1 MLWWINS
8 SLMAAWWSQS
18 EHPHRFSSLSLLVY
32 CPLLLWSL
40 SYLPKSV
47 DHYLWSF
54 STLIFHL
61 AGFGHCWQAC
71 WWINP
76 EDSWNGCTL
85 CASCLTTTKSLGF
98 WFRNSLIFLFF
109 ILFFFEV
116 HLLCQLCVHN
126 YMELSLFRIIT
137 NILLSYYNGSFD
149 IIVFLWKA
157 SAHEN
162 LFLQD
167 SLALFLSPRE
177 KHICSMTIR
186 SCAGFS
192 VC

>member
-8 SLMAAWWSQS
+8 SLMVAWWSQL
-18 EHPHRFSSLSLLVY
+18 EHPHRFSSLSFLVY
-32 CPLLLWSL
+32 CPLLLVMIIELPTQECWSL
-40 SYLPKSV
+40 YMIILNPNFPSGRIWWLLTSLLMDRSGRQLKWAYAMCLLF
-47 DHYLWSF
+47 DH
-54 STLIFHL
+54 HKV
-61 AGFGHCWQAC
+61 
-71 WWINP
+71 
-76 EDSWNGCTL
+76 SWL
-85 CASCLTTTKSLGF
+85 LVQK
-98 WFRNSLIFLFF
+98 LIFLFF

-116 HLLCQLCVHN
+116 HLLWQVCVHN

-137 NILLSYYNGSFD
+137 NILLSCYNGSFD

-157 SAHEN
+157 SAHEK

-167 SLALFLSPRE
+167 SPALFLPPRE
-177 KHICSMTIR
+177 KHACSMTIR